1 MFINLPNMFYNYL
14 CLSQKL
20 RLNMFDNYFF
30 FFHVDN
36 FLKKILTK
44 RIQFTSKI
52 QIEKRKKQ
60 YESNIS
66 NNKI

>member
-1 MFINLPNMFYNYL
+1 ML
-14 CLSQKL
+14 
-20 RLNMFDNYFF
+20 
-30 FFHVDN
+30 
-36 FLKKILTK
+36 ILFKNKFVTK

>member
-1 MFINLPNMFYNYL
+1 MFINLPEVFNNYL

-20 RLNMFDNYFF
+20 GLNMFDNFF
-30 FFHVDN
+30 FM
-36 FLKKILTK
+36 LILFKNKFVTK

-66 NNKI
+66 NYKI